1 MPYPPDEE
9 FGLLIILVADLRSR
23 MPPLSDRQAQ
33 DVGMYMLKAMW
44 LGAGEPIEL
53 VLEPVTY
60 GDPKPSHLR
69 LVT

>member
-1 MPYPPDEE
+1 
-9 FGLLIILVADLRSR
+9 

-33 DVGMYMLKAMW
+33 DIGMYMLKAMW